1 MKLVIEITDPHAVED
16 ALSYLSRN
24 RTPDVSV
31 GGIGYP
37 DATVTVTD

>member
-1 MKLVIEITDPHAVED
+1 MKLVIEITDPRAIED
-16 ALSYLSRN
+16 TMFYLAHS